1 MSYAL
6 VIPLEYLEK
15 LAMFKKWFQQSIRSQ
30 IFEVIEKYIDDLE
43 VEIMEKMVC
52 FFSLYFSV

>member
-15 LAMFKKWFQQSIRSQ
+15 VTSAENGLSSQSEVRFYRRLRS
-30 IFEVIEKYIDDLE
+30 ILMMLKR
-43 VEIMEKMVC
+43 K
-52 FFSLYFSV
+52 

>member
-15 LAMFKKWFQQSIRSQ
+15 LVQLREYFEWSIRSQ
-30 IFEVIEKYIDDLE
+30 ILEAIEKYIDDLE
-43 VEIMEKMVC
+43 AEMMEKMV
-52 FFSLYFSV
+52 